1 MLFSTLMLVYCGT
14 KSLWLWPWP
23 DTVGRPGTAQGN
35 AADLTAGSRPKKKD
49 VDGWCLDPF
58 LHVTDCKSWNI
69 ETP

>member
-35 AADLTAGSRPKKKD
+35 ATDLTAGSRPKKKMLT
-49 VDGWCLDPF
+49 DGAWILF
-58 LHVTDCKSWNI
+58 YM
-69 ETP
+69 